1 MNRRG
6 AADLTVRG
14 AVVRFALAGVIAL
27 AIVGIVSFFVFR
39 HIGTNEALKDAREL
53 TRVVGKGIV
62 EPNLTE
68 GVVRG
73 DPAALR
79 RFDQVVRRRVLGGP
93 IARVKL

>member
-1 MNRRG
+1 MEPNRRRE
-6 AADLTVRG
+6 AADLTVGG
-14 AVVRFALAGVIAL
+14 AVARFALAGVIAL

-68 GVVRG
+68 GVVKGCLLYTSPSPRDG
-73 DPAALR
+73 LLYRMPSSA
-79 RFDQVVRRRVLGGP
+79 
-93 IARVKL
+93 